1 MEEKLEIK
9 DMLEIIYKGKEEE
22 LDDKIKKINNE
33 LKSKTNQE
41 NEEIITQAIAQNP
54 ELQKALEN
62 QEENYSIKMA
72 TTIKEFYKQG
82 IIDGI
87 TLMINVL
94 EKTKDKNI

>member
-9 DMLEIIYKGKEEE
+9 DMLEIIYKGNEEE

-41 NEEIITQAIAQNP
+41 NEEIITQAIAKNP

-72 TTIKEFYKQG
+72 TSIKEFYKQG

-87 TLMINVL
+87 TIMINVL
-94 EKTKDKNI
+94 KNK